1 MLIWIPE
8 TIHGEALTLSSFRK
22 LLKQKPEFPK
32 YSPGYVYDEDFTFK
46 PKISKLVKSRFV
58 LISNDVLP
66 NSQKKEYSIQRKI
79 VKSFNKKGES
89 GWRVPRVIETLVCLF
104 AEYLR
109 SGKRLYDNKST
120 TFIRCQEKHP
130 ETQQISDGQ
139 YVVNFDQYSFF
150 VNTRADSCY
159 TGILSLKD
167 L

>member
-8 TIHGEALTLSSFRK
+8 TIHGKALTLSSFRK

-79 VKSFNKKGES
+79 VKSFNKKDES
-89 GWRVPRVIETLVCLF
+89 GWRVPWVIETLVC
-104 AEYLR
+104 
-109 SGKRLYDNKST
+109 
-120 TFIRCQEKHP
+120 
-130 ETQQISDGQ
+130 
-139 YVVNFDQYSFF
+139 
-150 VNTRADSCY
+150 
-159 TGILSLKD
+159 
-167 L
+167 